1 MSDDGS
7 SGNSGEPP
15 QAVTL
20 AAEVVRHGGAW
31 DDSAVSDATLELA
44 AHAAF
49 TQALPARPTP
59 YEATILL
66 TDDAEMRDLNRT
78 WRGKDEPTNVLSF
91 PAGDT
96 PVEDGALGDVAIAY
110 ETAKAEAD
118 QAGIPLSDHVSH
130 LVVHG
135 VLHLLGFDH
144 LDDAEADKMEDLER
158 EALASLGI
166 ADPYA
171 HGGEAGFAEMTR

>member
-1 MSDDGS
+1 MSEDGPS
-7 SGNSGEPP
+7 RNSEEPP

-20 AAEVVRHGGAW
+20 VAEVVRHGGAW
-31 DDSAVSDATLELA
+31 DGAAIGDAMVELA

-49 TQALPARPTP
+49 AQVLPAVLAP
-59 YEATILL
+59 YEVTIAL
-66 TDDAEMRDLNRT
+66 TNDAEMRDLNRT

-91 PAGDT
+91 PAGDA
-96 PVEDGALGDVAIAY
+96 PGESGALGDVVIAF
-110 ETAKAEAD
+110 ETTNAEAD
-118 QAGIPLSDHVSH
+118 AAGVPLSDHVSH

-171 HGGEAGFAEMTR
+171 HGDEAGLAEVT